1 MFRYKFRFEFRFWGN
16 PTVHA
21 PSPVPSAPP
30 QPFFGGLRLLQA
42 LAQLPVD
49 RS

>member
-1 MFRYKFRFEFRFWGN
+1 MFRHKFRFEFRFLGG
-16 PTVHA
+16 PKAHA
-21 PSPVPSAPP
+21 PNPDPSAPP

-49 RS
+49 RP